1 MISLSIIHNF
11 NRSDIYPKPFFF
23 ILEFHVKPLC
33 VSRGWLFFSFFF
45 FSYKGP
51 DSKYRLLDIG
61 LCYNCLTAIIV

>member
-45 FSYKGP
+45 FFPIKGQ
-51 DSKYRLLDIG
+51 
-61 LCYNCLTAIIV
+61 IVNTGCWTLVSVTTV